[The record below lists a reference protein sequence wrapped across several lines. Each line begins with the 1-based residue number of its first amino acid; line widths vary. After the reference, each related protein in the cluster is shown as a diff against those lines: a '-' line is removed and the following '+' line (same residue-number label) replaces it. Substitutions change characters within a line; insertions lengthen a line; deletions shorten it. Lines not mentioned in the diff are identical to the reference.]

1 MIIFDNMISDMLSNK
16 KFNPIL
22 TELFIRGRNL
32 DISLTQ
38 SYFAVTKNVRPNS
51 TYYFIRKIPN
61 KRELRQ
67 IAFNHSSNVDFTDF
81 MNPYKKCTV
90 KPYRFLDIDAPI
102 PSDNPLHFRQNFL
115 QRM

>member
-1 MIIFDNMISDMLSNK
+1 MLSNK

-38 SYFAVTKNVRPNS
+38 SYFAITKNVRPNS

-61 KRELRQ
+61 KSEL
-67 IAFNHSSNVDFTDF
+67 
-81 MNPYKKCTV
+81 
-90 KPYRFLDIDAPI
+90 
-102 PSDNPLHFRQNFL
+102 
-115 QRM
+115 